1 MDLNNIIRSAAL
13 VVIGLPLTG
22 AVFLSVAD
30 AVNETGAERG
40 ISELKAEL
48 TVPCV
53 QWSAAKPDSGLE
65 NSAEVAIREV
75 MGDKGVDYKGLCNWV
90 L

>member
-22 AVFLSVAD
+22 AVFLGVSD
-30 AVNETGAERG
+30 TVNETAAERS
-40 ISELKAEL
+40 ISQLKAEL
-48 TVPCV
+48 TIPCV

-65 NSAEVAIREV
+65 NSAEVAPAISDQLDPSVER
-75 MGDKGVDYKGLCNWV
+75 CH
-90 L
+90 